1 MQWDG
6 VEGIHPLQGQ
16 GEGQICHD
24 GSREFPPAA
33 PPRDIPAHASRP
45 RPGRPV
51 SDTPLSSAPSPPE
64 TGHAPRARGLPLA
77 VAEHSMVVGRTAR
90 YATLGRRSAELREL
104 WYVCHGYGQLAGAFV
119 RHFAVLDDG
128 TRLVVAPEALSRFY
142 VAADM
147 SKHAEAPVGA
157 TWMTREARESEI
169 ADYVAY
175 LDALHARITAE
186 VAEAGADAGA
196 LAVRVL
202 GFSQGA
208 ATASRWVVRGSVR
221 ARDLVLWGGLLP
233 ADAGAPGRDVGA
245 ALDALR
251 ITAVVGDRDEFG
263 TPERLAEQEALLGRL
278 GLEYRRRGFAGG
290 HRLDRVT
297 LAALAADLRDGRW

>member
-1 MQWDG
+1 M
-6 VEGIHPLQGQ
+6 
-16 GEGQICHD
+16 
-24 GSREFPPAA
+24 
-33 PPRDIPAHASRP
+33 
-45 RPGRPV
+45 
-51 SDTPLSSAPSPPE
+51 SDTPFPIAPARSDAARASEPR
-64 TGHAPRARGLPLA
+64 GAPVA
-77 VAEHSMVVGRTAR
+77 VAEHSIAVRRTAR
-90 YATLGRRSAELREL
+90 YATLGRPSARVREV

-119 RHFAVLDDG
+119 CHFDGLDDG

-147 SKHAEAPVGA
+147 RKHAEAPVGA
-157 TWMTREARESEI
+157 TWMTREWREAEI

-186 VAEAGADAGA
+186 LADSGADPAA
-196 LAVRVL
+196 LALRVL

-221 ARDLVLWGGLLP
+221 PRDIVLWGGPLP
-233 ADAGAPGRDVGA
+233 ADAGEPGGDVRA
-245 ALDALR
+245 ALDGVR

-278 GLEYRRRGFAGG
+278 GLAHRRRGFAGG
-290 HRLDRVT
+290 HRLDRET
-297 LAALAADLRDGRW
+297 LASLAADLRDGRW